1 MSAPV
6 MRFQR
11 DPSEFHR
18 GLVIG
23 LAFGAILIV
32 VLQHLATVFG

>member
-1 MSAPV
+1 

-23 LAFGAILIV
+23 LSLAAILFV
-32 VLQHLATVFG
+32 VFQHLAAVLG